1 MKIVS
6 HYGDFLVMTTA
17 YSSQKFVF
25 VTIRILLV
33 IDVELFLVGGHHHD
47 DLFALVFFPDQDHII
62 DFRVIELIN
71 FVKSSYAFFIFIFFV
86 RVCKLFFVAFL
97 LNWSFIG
104 WLAFVS
110 FFLLLLLLGRLLFFI
125 DPVFA
130 HLIFIWLIVTGT
142 KTDKAI
148 LLFQKSLISHNLH
161 ILLILSYFLQ

>member
-62 DFRVIELIN
+62 NFRVVKLIN
-71 FVKSSYAFFIFIFFV
+71 FVKCCNTFIIFILFVRICELFFI
-86 RVCKLFFVAFL
+86 AFL
-97 LNWSFIG
+97 LNW
-104 WLAFVS
+104 
-110 FFLLLLLLGRLLFFI
+110 FLVR
-125 DPVFA
+125 
-130 HLIFIWLIVTGT
+130 
-142 KTDKAI
+142 
-148 LLFQKSLISHNLH
+148 
-161 ILLILSYFLQ
+161 